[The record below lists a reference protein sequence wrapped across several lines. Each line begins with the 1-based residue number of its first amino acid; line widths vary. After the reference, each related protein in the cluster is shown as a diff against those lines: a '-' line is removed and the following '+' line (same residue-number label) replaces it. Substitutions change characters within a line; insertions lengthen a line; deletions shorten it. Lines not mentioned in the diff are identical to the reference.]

1 MKDLLC
7 DEFQNTVSEL
17 LIRHQSILDV
27 LSKLQEA
34 SARINRAATKAVTN
48 CGCIKVNAE
57 KKGIP
62 ENISL
67 SELKSYLDSH
77 LKGEL
82 CPNCEE
88 IVEAEIGR
96 ALFYLA
102 ALCNHLDLN
111 LYDIFIKEHK
121 KLSTLRFFNL
131 T

>member
-34 SARINRAATKAVTN
+34 SSRVNRAVTKSVTS
-48 CGCIKVNAE
+48 CGCIKVSAE
-57 KKGIP
+57 KRKVP
-62 ENISL
+62 ENISI
-67 SELKSYLDSH
+67 SELKGYVDSH
-77 LKGEL
+77 LNGEL
-82 CPNCEE
+82 CPNCQE

-96 ALFYLA
+96 SLFYVA
-102 ALCNHLDLN
+102 ALCNQLDLN
-111 LYDIFIKEHK
+111 LYDIFIKEQK

>member
-34 SARINRAATKAVTN
+34 SARVNRAVTKSVTS
-48 CGCIKVNAE
+48 CGCIKVSAE
-57 KKGIP
+57 KRKVP
-62 ENISL
+62 ENISI
-67 SELKSYLDSH
+67 SELKGYVDSH
-77 LKGEL
+77 LNGEL
-82 CPNCEE
+82 CPNCQE

-96 ALFYLA
+96 SLFYVA

-111 LYDIFIKEHK
+111 LYDIFIKEQK

>member
-48 CGCIKVNAE
+48 CGCIQVNAK

-62 ENISL
+62 DNVSL
-67 SELKSYLDSH
+67 SELKKYVDSH
-77 LKGEL
+77 IEGQL
-82 CPNCEE
+82 CSNCRD

-102 ALCNHLDLN
+102 ALCNHLDIN
-111 LYDIFIKEHK
+111 LYDVFIKEHK